1 MLIGSYDSTR
11 CKGKHSSSCL
21 CWESATQDMTLT
33 EQYQLGIRFFDL
45 RYKLNDIYYINHTNG
60 STLERAF
67 ADLIQC
73 SIDSNEYVFIRL
85 KREESSYPLPSFGY
99 TLDSMMIRGTPLHEY
114 VIQNHGRKDIRIYL
128 KRTPISNRRL
138 IIYSDD
144 TTLSED
150 NVLQSWFFPQIFDVI
165 ETMDCERVEDAIQ
178 IIHDKPFKNNGLPRA
193 IFLTF
198 HGTYHSEMAF
208 ELLWDHVQH
217 AIRRYSRNGE
227 IECIMI
233 SYVCATMIRAIR
245 S

>member
-1 MLIGSYDSTR
+1 
-11 CKGKHSSSCL
+11 
-21 CWESATQDMTLT
+21 MTLM

-60 STLERAF
+60 STLEHAF
-67 ADLIQC
+67 ADLIQS

-99 TLDSMMIRGTPLHEY
+99 TLDSMMIHGTPLHEY

-178 IIHDKPFKNNGLPRA
+178 MIHDKPFKNNGLPRA

-233 SYVCATMIRAIR
+233 SYVCATMIKAIQY
-245 S
+245 